1 MAILVY
7 IEQASGKIKKTSL
20 EAVSYAF
27 ALAQKTGE
35 GAVIAL
41 ALGTVEEQELAAVG
55 EAGASKVLHS
65 TDERLNAG
73 VIQAHATAVA
83 QAFHAVGASTLI
95 LAKSSLGDAVAA
107 RLAIKLEAGL
117 VSNVVEL
124 PRLESGFMV
133 KRSIYTGKAF
143 ADTTM
148 TTPKKILAIKKNA
161 VAQKVDGA
169 KAPVEV
175 FVLTLPDT
183 DFASKIT
190 ATERIIGEVLLP
202 EADVVV
208 SGGRGMKGPE
218 NWGIIE
224 DLAQTLGAATGEI
237 FTAPLTSIELSK
249 ARTTSALSRGCVTT
263 TLRAPAT
270 TSLMDTRCSA
280 QLCNI
285 AVRTTAA
292 SPATKPSTMVASGP
306 YAITRGDESLAA
318 TKSPGTRHNPGIGTR
333 CSHCTQQLGSARC
346 VAMYADSFGVH
357 CE

>member
-55 EAGASKVLHS
+55 EAGASKVLHG

-83 QAFHAVGASTLI
+83 QAFHAVGANTLI

-175 FVLTLPDT
+175 FDLTLPDT

-190 ATERIIGEVLLP
+190 ATERTIGEVLLP

-218 NWGIIE
+218 NWGMIE
-224 DLAQTLGAATGEI
+224 DLAQTLGAATGCSKPVSDIGWRPHHEHVGQTGVKVAPTLYIAIGISGAIQHLAGVNSSKCIVVINKDPEAPFFKAADYGIVGDAFEI
-237 FTAPLTSIELSK
+237 VP
-249 ARTTSALSRGCVTT
+249 
-263 TLRAPAT
+263 
-270 TSLMDTRCSA
+270 
-280 QLCNI
+280 QL
-285 AVRTTAA
+285 TAA
-292 SPATKPSTMVASGP
+292 LK
-306 YAITRGDESLAA
+306 AA
-318 TKSPGTRHNPGIGTR
+318 
-333 CSHCTQQLGSARC
+333 Q
-346 VAMYADSFGVH
+346 
-357 CE
+357 